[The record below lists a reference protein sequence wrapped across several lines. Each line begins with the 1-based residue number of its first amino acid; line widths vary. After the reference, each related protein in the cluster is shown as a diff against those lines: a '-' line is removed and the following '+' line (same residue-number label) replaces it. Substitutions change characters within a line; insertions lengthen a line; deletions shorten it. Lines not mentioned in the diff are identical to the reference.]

1 MNVQR
6 KIDYSELFEILS
18 EYNSKFNLTAITT
31 YEDFLIKHIEDSK
44 LALKYVGGNVLDIG
58 SGAGFPA
65 LVLIN
70 ENPKI
75 KLTMTDSVG
84 KKVNYLNFIIQK
96 FGLEN
101 AEAVYTRIEDF
112 DRKEYYDTVTARAV
126 AKLNV
131 LAEYALPFLKKDG
144 LFIAYKSNNCDEE
157 IEESRNALK
166 ILGGTIEKIEEI
178 PLTSDITRKLILIR
192 KTKKTD
198 DVYPRKGNKPR
209 SNPL

>member
-101 AEAVYTRIEDF
+101 AEAVHTRIEDF

-157 IEESRNALK
+157 IEESKNALK

-178 PLTSDITRKLILIR
+178 PLTADITRKLILIR

-198 DVYPRKGNKPR
+198 DAYPRKGNKPR